1 MLANVGHGSRSGHR
15 AASQRAVLGGHIK
28 PLQCAS
34 LSWAKRCPDAA
45 GGYETARVHY
55 AAQRRGSRLAA
66 RGPRSAGDA
75 STTHRLAQHWLS
87 HLSPLCPSRHFEIG
101 LRALGYIEGGN
112 VAIEYRWAEGNL
124 ARLPELASQLVQQQV
139 EIILAGGSTGAQAAK
154 NATSVIPI
162 IAAGTGDL
170 VELGLV
176 TSFARPGGN
185 LTGFITAAPETAGKR
200 LQIMTE
206 IAPQARRAAVLW
218 TSGATNS
225 ELEWKVVTQLASTL
239 GLALEPYEA
248 RTLQDLDQALAA
260 IVRSA
265 AQMLL
270 VLNDPFIFTHR
281 KSIIE
286 SAAKSRLPAIYGFR
300 EFVDDGG
307 LISYGPNI
315 SDGYRRAAA
324 YVDKVLKG
332 AKPADLPV
340 QAPTKF
346 ELVINL
352 KTAKALGLTVPPTLL
367 ARADEVI
374 E

>member
-1 MLANVGHGSRSGHR
+1 
-15 AASQRAVLGGHIK
+15 
-28 PLQCAS
+28 
-34 LSWAKRCPDAA
+34 
-45 GGYETARVHY
+45 
-55 AAQRRGSRLAA
+55 
-66 RGPRSAGDA
+66 
-75 STTHRLAQHWLS
+75 
-87 HLSPLCPSRHFEIG
+87 
-101 LRALGYIEGGN
+101 
-112 VAIEYRWAEGNL
+112 L

-185 LTGFITAAPETAGKR
+185 LTGFVTAAPETAGKR

-218 TSGATNS
+218 TGAANSG
-225 ELEWKVVTQLASTL
+225 LEWKVVTQLASAL

-248 RTLQDLDQALAA
+248 RTVQDLDQVLAA
-260 IVRSA
+260 IVQSA
-265 AQMLL
+265 AQMLF

-315 SDGYRRAAA
+315 SDGYRRAAT
-324 YVDKVLKG
+324 YVDQVLKG
-332 AKPADLPV
+332 AKPGDLPV
-340 QAPTKF
+340 QAPTKY

-352 KTAKALGLTVPPTLL
+352 KTARALGLDVPPMLL

>member
-1 MLANVGHGSRSGHR
+1 MNRREFMTL
-15 AASQRAVLGGHIK
+15 LGG
-28 PLQCAS
+28 
-34 LSWAKRCPDAA
+34 AA
-45 GGYETARVHY
+45 
-55 AAQRRGSRLAA
+55 AAWPLAA
-66 RGPRSAGDA
+66 RGQQATRPPRIG
-75 STTHRLAQHWLS
+75 WLS
-87 HLSPLCPSRHFEIG
+87 TGSPISHGSSLAAFRDG

-112 VAIEYRWAEGNL
+112 VTIEYRWAEGNL
-124 ARLPELASQLVQQQV
+124 GRLPELANQLVQQQV

-162 IAAGTGDL
+162 VAAGTGDL

-185 LTGFITAAPETAGKR
+185 LTGFVTAAPETAGKR

-218 TSGATNS
+218 TRGANS
-225 ELEWKVVTQLASTL
+225 ELEWKVVTQLASNL
-239 GLALEPYEA
+239 GLVLEPYEA
-248 RTLQDLDQALAA
+248 RTSQDLDQALAA
-260 IVRSA
+260 VEQSA
-265 AQMLL
+265 AQIFI
-270 VLNDPFIFTHR
+270 VLNDPFIFTLR
-281 KSIIE
+281 RRIID
-286 SAAKSRLPAIYGFR
+286 SAAKSRLPAVYGFR
-300 EFVDDGG
+300 EFVNDGG

-324 YVDKVLKG
+324 YVDRILRG
-332 AKPADLPV
+332 EKPADLPV
-340 QAPTKF
+340 QAPTKY

-352 KTAKALGLTVPPTLL
+352 KTAQVLGLEVPPTLL

>member
-1 MLANVGHGSRSGHR
+1 MKRR
-15 AASQRAVLGGHIK
+15 EFITLGG
-28 PLQCAS
+28 
-34 LSWAKRCPDAA
+34 AA
-45 GGYETARVHY
+45 
-55 AAQRRGSRLAA
+55 AAWPLAA
-66 RGPRSAGDA
+66 RAQTKAPRIG
-75 STTHRLAQHWLS
+75 WLS
-87 HLSPLCPSRHFEIG
+87 TGSPNSHRVSLAAFRDG
-101 LRALGYIEGGN
+101 LRALGYIEGEN
-112 VAIEYRWAEGNL
+112 VTIEFRWAEGNL

-139 EIILAGGSTGAQAAK
+139 DIILAGGSTGAKAAK
-154 NATSVIPI
+154 DATSVIPI
-162 IAAGTGDL
+162 IAAGVGDL

-185 LTGFITAAPETAGKR
+185 LTGFVTAAPETAAKR

-206 IAPQARRAAVLW
+206 IAPQARRAVVLW
-218 TSGATNS
+218 TGASNS
-225 ELEWKVVTQLASTL
+225 ALEWKVVTQSASPL

-248 RTLQDLDQALAA
+248 RTLQDLESALAA

-265 AQMLL
+265 AELFF

-281 KSIIE
+281 KIIIE
-286 SAAKSRLPAIYGFR
+286 SAGKSRLPAIYGFR

-315 SDGYRRAAA
+315 SDGYHRAAL
-324 YVDKVLKG
+324 YVDRVLKG

-340 QAPTKF
+340 QAPTKYD
-346 ELVINL
+346 LVINL

-367 ARADEVI
+367 ATADEVI

>member
-1 MLANVGHGSRSGHR
+1 MRRREFLGVVGCA
-15 AASQRAVLGGHIK
+15 AASW
-28 PLQCAS
+28 PLSAHAQQATPAS
-34 LSWAKRCPDAA
+34 RIGWLS
-45 GGYETARVHY
+45 T
-55 AAQRRGSRLAA
+55 GSPTSHRLSLAA
-66 RGPRSAGDA
+66 FR
-75 STTHRLAQHWLS
+75 
-87 HLSPLCPSRHFEIG
+87 EG
-101 LRALGYIEGGN
+101 LRALGYIEGIN
-112 VAIEYRWAEGNL
+112 LAIEYRWAEGNL
-124 ARLPELASQLVQQQV
+124 ARLPELASQLVQHRV
-139 EIILAGGSTGAQAAK
+139 EVILAGGSTGAQAAK
-154 NATSVIPI
+154 DATSVIPI

-170 VELGLV
+170 LELGLV
-176 TSFARPGGN
+176 TSLARPTGN

-206 IAPQARRAAVLW
+206 IAPQARRAVMLGAP
-218 TSGATNS
+218 GATNS
-225 ELEWKVVTQLASTL
+225 ELERKVVTQLASAL
-239 GLALEPYEA
+239 VLALEPYEA
-248 RTLQDLDQALAA
+248 GNLQELDQALAA

-281 KSIIE
+281 KKIVK

-315 SDGYRRAAA
+315 SDGYRRAAG
-324 YVDKVLKG
+324 YVDRILKG
-332 AKPADLPV
+332 EKPGDLPV
-340 QAPTKF
+340 QAPTKY

>member
-1 MLANVGHGSRSGHR
+1 MQFDQLKRR
-15 AASQRAVLGGHIK
+15 EFITLLGG
-28 PLQCAS
+28 
-34 LSWAKRCPDAA
+34 AA
-45 GGYETARVHY
+45 
-55 AAQRRGSRLAA
+55 AAWPLAA
-66 RGPRSAGDA
+66 RAQQTTRVPRIGWL
-75 STTHRLAQHWLS
+75 STGSPISHRLSLAAFQG
-87 HLSPLCPSRHFEIG
+87 G

-112 VAIEYRWAEGNL
+112 VTIEYRWAEGNL
-124 ARLPELASQLVQQQV
+124 ARLPELARQLVQQQV

-185 LTGFITAAPETAGKR
+185 LTGFVTAAPETAGKR

-218 TSGATNS
+218 TGATNS
-225 ELEWKVVTQLASTL
+225 GLEWKVVTQLASVL

-248 RTLQDLDQALAA
+248 HTVQDLDRVLAA
-260 IVRSA
+260 IVQSA
-265 AQMLL
+265 AQMLF

-315 SDGYRRAAA
+315 SDGYRRAAT
-324 YVDKVLKG
+324 YVDQVLKG
-332 AKPADLPV
+332 AKPGDLPV
-340 QAPTKF
+340 QAPTKY

-352 KTAKALGLTVPPTLL
+352 KTARALGLDVPPMLL

>member
-1 MLANVGHGSRSGHR
+1 L
-15 AASQRAVLGGHIK
+15 
-28 PLQCAS
+28 
-34 LSWAKRCPDAA
+34 
-45 GGYETARVHY
+45 
-55 AAQRRGSRLAA
+55 RG
-66 RGPRSAGDA
+66 
-75 STTHRLAQHWLS
+75 
-87 HLSPLCPSRHFEIG
+87 I
-101 LRALGYIEGGN
+101 GYIEGGN
-112 VAIEYRWAEGNL
+112 VTIEYRWAEGNL
-124 ARLPELASQLVQQQV
+124 ARLPELASQLVHQEV
-139 EIILAGGSTGAQAAK
+139 DVILAGGSTGVQAAK
-154 NATSVIPI
+154 NATSIIPI

-206 IAPQARRAAVLW
+206 IAPQGGRAAVLW
-218 TSGATNS
+218 TGATNS
-225 ELEWKVVTQLASTL
+225 GLEWKVVTQLASAR

-265 AQMLL
+265 AQMLF

-281 KSIIE
+281 KRIIE

-315 SDGYRRAAA
+315 SDGYRLAAA

-340 QAPTKF
+340 QAPTKY

-352 KTAKALGLTVPPTLL
+352 KTAKALRIDMPQTLL

>member
-1 MLANVGHGSRSGHR
+1 MADMKRREFITL
-15 AASQRAVLGGHIK
+15 LGGAVAL
-28 PLQCAS
+28 PL
-34 LSWAKRCPDAA
+34 AA
-45 GGYETARVHY
+45 G
-55 AAQRRGSRLAA
+55 AQQATRPPRIGWLSTGSPVSHRLSLAA
-66 RGPRSAGDA
+66 FQD
-75 STTHRLAQHWLS
+75 
-87 HLSPLCPSRHFEIG
+87 G

-112 VAIEYRWAEGNL
+112 VTIEYRWAEGNL

-154 NATSVIPI
+154 NATSVIPV

-185 LTGFITAAPETAGKR
+185 LTGFVTAAPETAGKR

-218 TSGATNS
+218 TQGAINS
-225 ELEWKVVTQLASTL
+225 ALEWKVVTQLASSL

-248 RTLQDLDQALAA
+248 RNLRDLDQALTA

-265 AQMLL
+265 ADVLF

-281 KSIIE
+281 RNIIE
-286 SAAKSRLPAIYGFR
+286 SAAQARLTAIYGFR
-300 EFVDDGG
+300 EFVADGG

-315 SDGYRRAAA
+315 SDGYRRAAT
-324 YVDKVLKG
+324 YVEHGPQRRQARRAAG
-332 AKPADLPV
+332 AGTNQV
-340 QAPTKF
+340 
-346 ELVINL
+346 
-352 KTAKALGLTVPPTLL
+352 
-367 ARADEVI
+367 
-374 E
+374 

>member
-1 MLANVGHGSRSGHR
+1 MKRRDVIIL
-15 AASQRAVLGGHIK
+15 LGGAAAY
-28 PLQCAS
+28 PL
-34 LSWAKRCPDAA
+34 AA
-45 GGYETARVHY
+45 G
-55 AAQRRGSRLAA
+55 AQQATRPPRIGWLSTGSPISHRLSLAA
-66 RGPRSAGDA
+66 FLD
-75 STTHRLAQHWLS
+75 
-87 HLSPLCPSRHFEIG
+87 G

-112 VAIEYRWAEGNL
+112 VTIEYRWAEGNL
-124 ARLPELASQLVQQQV
+124 ARLPELANQLVQQQV

-154 NATSVIPI
+154 NATSIIPI

-185 LTGFITAAPETAGKR
+185 ITGFVTAAPETAGKR
-200 LQIMTE
+200 FQIMAE

-218 TSGATNS
+218 TRGNRNS
-225 ELEWKVVTQLASTL
+225 ELEWKVVTQLAS
-239 GLALEPYEA
+239 GFGIALEPYEV
-248 RTLQDLDQALAA
+248 RTSQDLDQALTA
-260 IVRSA
+260 IVQSV
-265 AQMLL
+265 AQMFL

-281 KSIIE
+281 KRIIE
-286 SAAKSRLPAIYGFR
+286 AAAKSRLPTIYGFR

-307 LISYGPNI
+307 LVSYGPNI

-324 YVDKVLKG
+324 YVDEVLRG

-340 QAPTKF
+340 QAPTKY

-352 KTAKALGLTVPPTLL
+352 KTAKALGLDVPPTLL

>member
-1 MLANVGHGSRSGHR
+1 MKRREFIAL
-15 AASQRAVLGGHIK
+15 LGGAAAWPSKVSAQQTTRPPRIGW
-28 PLQCAS
+28 
-34 LSWAKRCPDAA
+34 LS
-45 GGYETARVHY
+45 T
-55 AAQRRGSRLAA
+55 GSPVSHRLSLAA
-66 RGPRSAGDA
+66 FQD
-75 STTHRLAQHWLS
+75 
-87 HLSPLCPSRHFEIG
+87 G

-112 VAIEYRWAEGNL
+112 VTIEYRWAEGNL
-124 ARLPELASQLVQQQV
+124 ARLPELASQLVQEQV

-185 LTGFITAAPETAGKR
+185 LTGFVTSAPEAAGKR

-206 IAPQARRAAVLW
+206 IAPHARRAAVLW
-218 TSGATNS
+218 TRGATNS
-225 ELEWKVVTQLASTL
+225 GLEWKVVSQLASAL
-239 GLALEPYEA
+239 GLALKPYEA
-248 RTLQDLDQALAA
+248 STLQELEQTLAE
-260 IVRSA
+260 IMRSD
-265 AQMLL
+265 AQVLC
-270 VLNDPFIFTHR
+270 VLNNPFIFTHR
-281 KSIIE
+281 KRIIE
-286 SAAKSRLPAIYGFR
+286 SVVKSRLPAIYGFR

-340 QAPTKF
+340 QAPNKY

-352 KTAKALGLTVPPTLL
+352 KTAKALGLTIPPSLL

>member
-1 MLANVGHGSRSGHR
+1 MLRVDMKRREFITLLSGAIVAWPLSARAQQATPASRIGWLSTGSPTSHR
-15 AASQRAVLGGHIK
+15 F
-28 PLQCAS
+28 S
-34 LSWAKRCPDAA
+34 LSAFR
-45 GGYETARVHY
+45 E
-55 AAQRRGSRLAA
+55 
-66 RGPRSAGDA
+66 
-75 STTHRLAQHWLS
+75 
-87 HLSPLCPSRHFEIG
+87 G

-112 VAIEYRWAEGNL
+112 LAIEYRWAEGNL

-139 EIILAGGSTGAQAAK
+139 EVILAGGSTGAQAAK
-154 NATSVIPI
+154 EATSVIPI

-185 LTGFITAAPETAGKR
+185 LTGFITVAPETAGKR
-200 LQIMTE
+200 LQIITE

-218 TSGATNS
+218 TSGATHS
-225 ELEWKVVTQLASTL
+225 GLEWKVVSQLASTL

-248 RTLQDLDQALAA
+248 RNLQDLDQALAA
-260 IVRSA
+260 IMRSA

-281 KSIIE
+281 KRIIE
-286 SAAKSRLPAIYGFR
+286 SVAQSRLPAIYGFR

-307 LISYGPNI
+307 LASYGPNI
-315 SDGYRRAAA
+315 SDGYRRAAT

-332 AKPADLPV
+332 VKPADLPV
-340 QAPTKF
+340 QAPTNY

-352 KTAKALGLTVPPTLL
+352 KTAKALGLTMPPSVL